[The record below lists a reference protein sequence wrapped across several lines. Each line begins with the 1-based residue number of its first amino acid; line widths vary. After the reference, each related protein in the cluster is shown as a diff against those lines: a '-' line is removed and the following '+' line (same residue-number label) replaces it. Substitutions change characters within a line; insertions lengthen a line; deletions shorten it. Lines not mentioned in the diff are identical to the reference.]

1 MTLGPADRAEFTVFL
16 LFQDPDKAATYRSA
30 LATQGYECYVFIDQE
45 IFFDR
50 LKEAAPHLAIFE
62 LEAIQGTLSEFVQQV
77 LEISTSIFFLPVL
90 DTSAAGALAPYR
102 EYNFVGL
109 FNPGSEDEI
118 RLVWAVD
125 GFFSELIANRKM
137 EQLKEESDLQIRA
150 VDSLKEQVR
159 ELSNRPAPK
168 APEPV
173 MLWKATEAVGIYS
186 MAQNREDLVGRFLD
200 RALILASPRGG
211 ASAIYFKY
219 MPTLFNL
226 VATMGRGIPPEKLK
240 GIGVKLNTVEAEVFE
255 DLAKKNQAPASLQDL
270 LGQGFQVSDYFLRP
284 LWTHRGVEGVFI
296 FWKASE
302 LNESFLDNEWSIFTQ
317 NYLYQDLR
325 QKYDQLNTI
334 DPISEAHTRDFYLKT
349 LELEVSRARRLQK
362 PVSVIKLAVDQW
374 DELKSK
380 HGELVRDSILKT
392 LVNIIKKTGR
402 TNDFVCVS
410 KAGELALVLPHS
422 GRQGAAVRAERL
434 RRIIEAQSFQFID
447 GMLTVSCG
455 VSEYPT
461 FCSSA
466 VELDHSAGQALGYIQ
481 ARGGNKL
488 CLYKPMDKFKPDFEV
503 PPV

>member
-240 GIGVKLNTVEAEVFE
+240 GI
-255 DLAKKNQAPASLQDL
+255 
-270 LGQGFQVSDYFLRP
+270 
-284 LWTHRGVEGVFI
+284 
-296 FWKASE
+296 
-302 LNESFLDNEWSIFTQ
+302 
-317 NYLYQDLR
+317 
-325 QKYDQLNTI
+325 
-334 DPISEAHTRDFYLKT
+334 
-349 LELEVSRARRLQK
+349 
-362 PVSVIKLAVDQW
+362 
-374 DELKSK
+374 
-380 HGELVRDSILKT
+380 
-392 LVNIIKKTGR
+392 
-402 TNDFVCVS
+402 
-410 KAGELALVLPHS
+410 
-422 GRQGAAVRAERL
+422 
-434 RRIIEAQSFQFID
+434 
-447 GMLTVSCG
+447 
-455 VSEYPT
+455 
-461 FCSSA
+461 
-466 VELDHSAGQALGYIQ
+466 
-481 ARGGNKL
+481 
-488 CLYKPMDKFKPDFEV
+488 
-503 PPV
+503 